1 MDDDPARPGG
11 DTDENNKIKS
21 KGLQFVFSGQRDN
34 FPHNPCPYS
43 EEGNP
48 DMYNKENLAKRQSL
62 KEHPV
67 VQEGIKDFMTEFQ
80 TNHKG
85 ECSKE
90 EYFKI
95 FMKIGTILK
104 PGIEADD
111 LNRIIKEDF
120 EMDSMDKLVLKPG
133 DMEDTKEAERK
144 QQEFDSQPQKT
155 YDFLTT

>member
-1 MDDDPARPGG
+1 MDNDPPVAGG
-11 DTDENNKIKS
+11 EQDEQNKIKS

-43 EEGNP
+43 DEGNP
-48 DMYNKENLAKRQSL
+48 DMHSKENMAKRADL
-62 KEHPV
+62 KGHPV
-67 VQEGIKDFMTEFQ
+67 VQEGIKDFMSEFQ

-133 DMEDTKEAERK
+133 EAENA
-144 QQEFDSQPQKT
+144 
-155 YDFLTT
+155 

>member
-1 MDDDPARPGG
+1 
-11 DTDENNKIKS
+11 
-21 KGLQFVFSGQRDN
+21 
-34 FPHNPCPYS
+34 
-43 EEGNP
+43 
-48 DMYNKENLAKRQSL
+48 
-62 KEHPV
+62 
-67 VQEGIKDFMTEFQ
+67 MTEFQ

-120 EMDSMDKLVLKPG
+120 EMDSMDKLVI
-133 DMEDTKEAERK
+133 KESDKNDPKKADEA
-144 QQEFDSQPQKT
+144 Q
-155 YDFLTT
+155 

>member
-1 MDDDPARPGG
+1 MDAPLPGG
-11 DTDENNKIKS
+11 EENDDTNKIKS

-34 FPHNPCPYS
+34 FPHNPCPYND
-43 EEGNP
+43 EGNP
-48 DMYNKENLAKRQSL
+48 DMYSKENKQKREDLRS
-62 KEHPV
+62 HPV
-67 VQEGIKDFMTEFQ
+67 VSDGIKDFMTEFQ

-95 FMKIGTILK
+95 FMKIGTILR

-120 EMDSMDKLVLKPG
+120 EMDSMDKLKLSPG
-133 DMEDTKEAERK
+133 EAENEEVAEKK
-144 QQEFDSQPQKT
+144 QQEFDA
-155 YDFLTT
+155 

>member
-1 MDDDPARPGG
+1 MDDDPMRAGG
-11 DTDENNKIKS
+11 ETDETNKIKS

-43 EEGNP
+43 DEGNP
-48 DMYNKENLAKRQSL
+48 DMYSKEHIAKRQAL

-67 VQEGIKDFMTEFQ
+67 VQEGIKDFMSEFQ

-120 EMDSMDKLVLKPG
+120 EMDSMDKFKPKPSEV
-133 DMEDTKEAERK
+133 DDPKAAEK
-144 QQEFDSQPQKT
+144 A
-155 YDFLTT
+155 